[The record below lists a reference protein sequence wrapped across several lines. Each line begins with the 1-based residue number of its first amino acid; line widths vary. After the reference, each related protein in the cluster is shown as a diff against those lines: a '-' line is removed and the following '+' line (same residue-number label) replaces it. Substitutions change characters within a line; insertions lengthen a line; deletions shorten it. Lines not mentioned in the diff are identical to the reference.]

1 LLRRWKRKEKRNAIT
16 PPAKPNSGAYV
27 GRKRGGVGWDRCRK
41 ERGKKKVDF
50 NTAYFIHA
58 YNPAFAR

>member
-27 GRKRGGVGWDRCRK
+27 EQKRGGVGWDRQ
-41 ERGKKKVDF
+41 EGEGEKKVDF

-58 YNPAFAR
+58 YNLAFAR